1 MGLAKIGEIY
11 NTFYKKKF
19 LFFKIKALAGE
30 VNPSFVIRW
39 YDDVG
44 KEFAVVKA
52 SYTAERKI

>member
-1 MGLAKIGEIY
+1 MLSTRKS
-11 NTFYKKKF
+11 F
-19 LFFKIKALAGE
+19 FFKIKALAGE
-30 VNPSFVIRW
+30 INPSFVIR